1 MGKLVLITLGFLHPC
16 PLLSGSLQ
24 HVLTFVYKKLLKLMT
39 LMDLYKIGPV
49 YFLLEE
55 TETAVVFNIICEV
68 NYFIWIKCYLFYPCI
83 QAM

>member
-1 MGKLVLITLGFLHPC
+1 
-16 PLLSGSLQ
+16 
-24 HVLTFVYKKLLKLMT
+24 MT
-39 LMDLYKIGPV
+39 LMDLYKIGPA

-68 NYFIWIKCYLFYPCI
+68 NYFICIKRYLFYLCI